1 MNKDKKP
8 READIL
14 PEDDLPVETIAET
27 ENYSVWLSQE
37 PDGEIQYHLELG
49 AGNITVHFF
58 QEEWDEFVSLM
69 RNILGAQ

>member
-14 PEDDLPVETIAET
+14 PEDDLPIEIIAET

-69 RNILGAQ
+69 RNLLRER

>member
-14 PEDDLPVETIAET
+14 PEDDLPTEIIAET

-69 RNILGAQ
+69 RNLLRER

>member
-1 MNKDKKP
+1 MNKDKKL

-14 PEDDLPVETIAET
+14 PEDNLPTETIAET